1 MMTSSEDDSAPSLP
15 VSRRTYVPAVDITA
29 EALSELALTK
39 TTVPGPLTFV
49 QLTEIVLPVG
59 SPSSVAVPDNEG
71 PAGKVIVWSGPA
83 LTTGALFEA
92 ADALTTTIMSSD
104 VVSFPSLAVSLN
116 V

>member
-1 MMTSSEDDSAPSLP
+1 MTTSSEDDSAPSLP

-29 EALSELALTK
+29 DAFNELALTK
-39 TTVPGPLTFV
+39 TTVPGPLTFI

-59 SPSSVAVPDNEG
+59 RPSSVAVPDNEG
-71 PAGKVIVWSGPA
+71 PAGKVTVWSGPA
-83 LTTGALFEA
+83 LTSGALFVP

-104 VVSFPSLAVSLN
+104 AVAFPSLAVSRN